1 MACIIAGLV
10 GVPECQPDFWQ
21 VFKMFKQMKTI
32 LVPTDFSVHALYALK
47 VAASIAKKIN
57 AEIKLVHAFNI
68 PSAEYVEDYYYEEY
82 YNEIKAQA
90 GKKLNTL
97 ADMDIL
103 KGIELSKHFVTNVFM
118 WELVTDNEYKNVDL
132 IVIGSHGESG
142 FNKVFIGS
150 NTDKIV
156 RLADSPV
163 LTIKNEDVDFN
174 IKTMVFASDFYGD
187 SYAVFEK
194 IKFFADLYMA
204 HIDLLKVITPK
215 DFEPTPISKKLL
227 EDFVKHFK
235 LTDYSSNIYNAT
247 SIEKGIT
254 DFSDEINA
262 DLIAIETHG
271 RTGIAHLINGSLAE
285 DIANHIDRPI
295 LSIKMEKKLRE
306 ASNLSSYP
314 KDYRNWGAE

>member
-1 MACIIAGLV
+1 
-10 GVPECQPDFWQ
+10 
-21 VFKMFKQMKTI
+21 MKTI
-32 LVPTDFSVHALYALK
+32 LVPTDFSDHALYALK

-57 AEIKLVHAFNI
+57 AEIKLIHAFNI
-68 PSAEYVEDYYYEEY
+68 PTAEYVEDYYYEEY

-90 GKKLNTL
+90 EKKLNTL

-103 KGIELSKHFVTNVFM
+103 KGIEISKHFVTNVLM
-118 WELVTDNEYKNVDL
+118 WELVTDNKYKDVNL

-150 NTDKIV
+150 NTEKIV

-194 IKFFADLYMA
+194 IKFFADLYKA
-204 HIDLLKVITPK
+204 HIHLLKVITPK
-215 DFEPTPISKKLL
+215 DFEPMPVSNKLM
-227 EDFVKHFK
+227 EDFVKKFE
-235 LTDYSSNIYNAT
+235 LSNFTINIYNAF
-247 SIEKGIT
+247 SVEKGIT
-254 DFSDEINA
+254 DFSDEINV

-285 DIANHIDRPI
+285 DVASHIDRPV
-295 LSIKMEKKLRE
+295 LSVKMEGKSKDVSK
-306 ASNLSSYP
+306 AGSY
-314 KDYRNWGAE
+314 KQDYRNWGAE

>member
-1 MACIIAGLV
+1 
-10 GVPECQPDFWQ
+10 
-21 VFKMFKQMKTI
+21 MKTI
-32 LVPTDFSVHALYALK
+32 LVLTDFSVHALYALK

-90 GKKLNTL
+90 EIRLNTL

-103 KGIELSKHFVTNVFM
+103 KGIELSKHFVTNVLM
-118 WELVTDNEYKNVDL
+118 WELVTDNKYKDVDL
-132 IVIGSHGESG
+132 IIIGSHGESG
-142 FNKVFIGS
+142 FHKVFIGS
-150 NTDKIV
+150 NTEKIV

-163 LTIKNEDVDFN
+163 LTIKNEHTGFN
-174 IKTMVFASDFYGD
+174 IKKMVFASDFYGD
-187 SYAVFEK
+187 SYVVFEK
-194 IKFFADLYMA
+194 IKFFADLYKA
-204 HIDLLKVITPK
+204 HIHLLKVITPK
-215 DFEPTPISKKLL
+215 DFEPTSVSNKLM
-227 EDFVKHFK
+227 EDFAKKFE
-235 LTDYSSNIYNAT
+235 LLNFTINIYNAF

-254 DFSDEINA
+254 DFSDEINT

-295 LSIKMEKKLRE
+295 LSIKMEKKLKE
-306 ASNLSSYP
+306 SSNLSSYP